1 MTSLPQ
7 FQGASIFCADHG
19 SNDFMP
25 ATVTKMLQPTSTW
38 HKETGSE
45 DYSENEAAYRGAF
58 AISVRLF
65 IKLVQHLVN
74 TDATLALAH
83 VV

>member
-1 MTSLPQ
+1 MP
-7 FQGASIFCADHG
+7 DHG
-19 SNDFMP
+19 SNDFIP

-45 DYSENEAAYRGAF
+45 DYSKNEAAYRDAF
-58 AISVRLF
+58 AIFVRLF